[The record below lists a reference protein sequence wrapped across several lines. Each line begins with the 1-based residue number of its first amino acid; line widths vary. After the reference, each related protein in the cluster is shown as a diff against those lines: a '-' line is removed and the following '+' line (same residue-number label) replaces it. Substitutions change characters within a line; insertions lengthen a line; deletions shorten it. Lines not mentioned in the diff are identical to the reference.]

1 MMATEDVEKKTGLD
15 VLSPTIQFLILG
27 SGVFIFFG
35 THNILQE
42 AMMKI
47 PGFEFGVML
56 GYMEVVGVC
65 LFSYLERTFVAKET
79 KRVAPLSAY
88 PLLTFCLLSSSSLSN
103 LALNF
108 INFPT
113 KACSVRVVKKCPLTS
128 STFVLLSF
136 LGCLSKLQTHSYD
149 ACGHSG
155 PSQNVYFHRIPM
167 CHGCMYWTSLICGCR
182 LEIYSIVSPNRTLVS
197 HSECLCRCHSSQC
210 PRRTLSKGK
219 FETRSDLLYK
229 FTDTHGNDHYDVNFG
244 RLDWVVAICS
254 RQSSIV
260 CLHDVLYLC
269 GIFCCIHAH
278 ECG

>member
-15 VLSPTIQFLILG
+15 ALSPTIQFLILG

-113 KACSVRVVKKCPLTS
+113 KACSVPVVKKCPLTS
-128 STFVLLSF
+128 STFVLLPFRLSFGAANSF
-136 LGCLSKLQTHSYD
+136 LRCLWPLWCITK
-149 ACGHSG
+149 
-155 PSQNVYFHRIPM
+155 
-167 CHGCMYWTSLICGCR
+167 R
-182 LEIYSIVSPNRTLVS
+182 LLPPNTFV
-197 HSECLCRCHSSQC
+197 
-210 PRRTLSKGK
+210 PW
-219 FETRSDLLYK
+219 LY
-229 FTDTHGNDHYDVNFG
+229 V
-244 RLDWVVAICS
+244 LD
-254 RQSSIV
+254 
-260 CLHDVLYLC
+260 
-269 GIFCCIHAH
+269 
-278 ECG
+278 